1 MSNISIRL
9 PEELEARLDR
19 EARLAGK
26 KRSELAREAI
36 ASHLKRLERARFVG
50 DMAREARAL
59 YSDRAGQ
66 DEDRDAAGEG
76 LEEWLESIEVEERD
90 AGIDPDEQWWE

>member
-9 PEELEARLDR
+9 PDDLEARLDQ

-36 ASHLKRLERARFVG
+36 TSYLRRLERVRLVG
-50 DMAREARAL
+50 DMVQEARAL
-59 YSDRAGQ
+59 YSDGDGRAK
-66 DEDRDAAGEG
+66 DRDEAGEG
-76 LEEWLESIEVEERD
+76 LEDWLESIEAEERQ
-90 AGIDPDEQWWE
+90 AGIDPDHKWWD

>member
-9 PEELEARLDR
+9 PDDLEARLDR

-36 ASHLKRLERARFVG
+36 ISYLRRRERARLIG
-50 DMAREARAL
+50 EMAQEARAL
-59 YSDRAGQ
+59 YSDSTQR
-66 DEDRDAAGEG
+66 DENGEMAGEG
-76 LEEWLESIEVEERD
+76 LEDWLESIEQEERD
-90 AGIDPDEQWWE
+90 AGVDPDERWWT

>member
-9 PEELEARLDR
+9 PDDLEARLDR

-36 ASHLKRLERARFVG
+36 ISYLRRCERARLIG
-50 DMAREARAL
+50 EMAREARAL
-59 YSDRAGQ
+59 YSDPTGQ
-66 DEDRDAAGEG
+66 YENREVAGEG
-76 LEEWLESIEVEERD
+76 LEDWLDSIEQEERD
-90 AGIDPDEQWWE
+90 AGVDPDERWWT

>member
-9 PEELEARLDR
+9 PDDLQARLDR

-36 ASHLKRLERARFVG
+36 ISYLRRRERARLIG
-50 DMAREARAL
+50 EMAREARAL
-59 YSDRAGQ
+59 YSDPTGQ
-66 DEDRDAAGEG
+66 YENREVAGEG
-76 LEEWLESIEVEERD
+76 PGDWLDSIEQEERD
-90 AGIDPDEQWWE
+90 AGVDPDERWWT